1 MRCILAFLALVGS
14 CSALMVGSAPSH
26 AMRVAVSPMMKG
38 RMGSANGGGDP
49 AKSDKKSRG
58 LIRRL
63 ITVVRGCRP
72 CVPSVGRCPRAPQRL
87 PQRLPQRASEHSGTH
102 L

>member
-1 MRCILAFLALVGS
+1 MRRCILALLALVGS

-63 ITVVRGCRP
+63 ITVVRWRP
-72 CVPSVGRCPRAPQRL
+72 PVRAQRRAMPSVTATLTATCL
-87 PQRLPQRASEHSGTH
+87 
-102 L
+102 